1 MRLAISLGLLLVASV
16 VRAQVTVGD
25 DLHMNLDSS
34 LAVGYFASNGNLSQS
49 AHSLSVGGEA
59 DLHGDYL
66 DPRVINFVV
75 SPYYNLSRANSSI
88 QSIFDASG
96 VNANTRASLDFPEP
110 WTTKHEALISISTS
124 IGATSSL
131 RSPRCQLAMEPATA
145 ITRCSAP
152 TPEGIAIPGSSACI
166 AAISYSAST

>member
-1 MRLAISLGLLLVASV
+1 MQYSRHIRLAIALGLLLVAAG

-88 QSIFDASG
+88 QSILESERRECEHS
-96 VNANTRASLDFPEP
+96 TLQRKPLP
-110 WTTKHEALISISTS
+110 WLH
-124 IGATSSL
+124 
-131 RSPRCQLAMEPATA
+131 QLW
-145 ITRCSAP
+145 
-152 TPEGIAIPGSSACI
+152 
-166 AAISYSAST
+166 